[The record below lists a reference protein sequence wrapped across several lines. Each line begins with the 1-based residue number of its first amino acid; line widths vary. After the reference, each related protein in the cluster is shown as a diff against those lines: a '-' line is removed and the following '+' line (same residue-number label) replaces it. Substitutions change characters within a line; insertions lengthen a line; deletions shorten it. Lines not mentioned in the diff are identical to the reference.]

1 MVKERENALSETDP
15 YSVMDEVQGRFPKD
29 DLRLHQAP
37 TEIGAAVTASTA
49 NLNNNNNGN
58 NSNKNDNIISNN
70 NNNNNNKNDNNSSS
84 SSSSSNAT
92 TTALSGSPVFQ
103 DVSPSSPHASRFGQL
118 APKNGTDS
126 GLASSP
132 STPSTPEDELGRDRK
147 DTGCDYSGNSS
158 PSLANRGGTS
168 NINNNNNNNNSKKHE
183 DKEAAMVSRF
193 PTW

>member
-70 NNNNNNKNDNNSSS
+70 NNNNKNDNN
-84 SSSSSNAT
+84 SSSNAT

-118 APKNGTDS
+118 APKTGSDS

-147 DTGCDYSGNSS
+147 DTGSTNSCDYSGNSS

-168 NINNNNNNNNSKKHE
+168 NINNNNNNNNSKKQE
-183 DKEAAMVSRF
+183 DKEAAMVSWF